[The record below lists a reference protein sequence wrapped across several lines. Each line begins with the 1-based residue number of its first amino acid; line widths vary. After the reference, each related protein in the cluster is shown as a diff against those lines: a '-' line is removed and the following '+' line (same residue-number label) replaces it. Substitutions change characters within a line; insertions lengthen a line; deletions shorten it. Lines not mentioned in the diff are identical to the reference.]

1 MLNVGTAAPDFAL
14 PDQDGRV
21 HRLSELRG
29 SWVVLYFYP
38 KDDTPGCTKEACAFR
53 DSLPRFG
60 ELDAVVLGVSAD
72 DQASHKEFATKH
84 GLSFPLLADVD
95 KQAIEAYGAWG
106 EKEWAGQKIE
116 GILRISYLIDPEGRI
131 AQAWSVTEPELHADE
146 VREALARHQGRVS
159 A

>member
-72 DQASHKEFATKH
+72 DQASHKEFATKQDRKSTRLNSSH
-84 GLSFPLLADVD
+84 V
-95 KQAIEAYGAWG
+95 K
-106 EKEWAGQKIE
+106 
-116 GILRISYLIDPEGRI
+116 ISYAVFCLKKKR
-131 AQAWSVTEPELHADE
+131 L
-146 VREALARHQGRVS
+146 LLK
-159 A
+159 